1 MATDMIARAMAA
13 RALKNAQWG
22 GEGQFGLQSIEI
34 NKDGD
39 LVITFTDGT
48 VSNLGRVTGADGKV
62 YVPHIDK
69 NTSVL
74 SWTIEDKEGE
84 VPDPIDLSDSGEW
97 EEIAKDKVE
106 LTNEEIESII
116 NQMDSFIN
124 NNCYVNGKFDEDL
137 KQDICFNIFIT
148 LSKNR
153 KKS

>member
-13 RALKNAQWG
+13 RALKNAQQG
-22 GEGQFGLQSIEI
+22 GGGQFGLQSIEI

-39 LVITFTDGT
+39 LVVTFTDGT

-62 YVPHIDK
+62 YIPHIDK

-97 EEIAKDKVE
+97 EEIAKDKV
-106 LTNEEIESII
+106 
-116 NQMDSFIN
+116 
-124 NNCYVNGKFDEDL
+124 VEDDYAWEVL
-137 KQDICFNIFIT
+137 
-148 LSKNR
+148 
-153 KKS
+153 